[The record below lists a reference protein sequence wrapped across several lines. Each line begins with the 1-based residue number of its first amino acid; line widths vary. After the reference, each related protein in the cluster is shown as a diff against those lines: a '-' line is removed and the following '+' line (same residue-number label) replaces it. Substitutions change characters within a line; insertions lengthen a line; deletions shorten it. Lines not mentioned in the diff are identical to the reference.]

1 MANLLDVMTAEER
14 KQYGH
19 LIMAVD
25 TNIQISSVILSDEN
39 TKKIEQFKTEMENV
53 DKIVAHGL
61 APMNRLLFYGA
72 SGTGKT
78 YLSKALSN
86 YMDYYMLY
94 VDIAQALSDGSVSQA
109 ISDTFYLANKYERV
123 LLMYDECDSIAFSR
137 DSGATSETSRR
148 ACNSIF
154 QQLDQMKPSVVFISA
169 TNLRHRLDPAYMTRF
184 NLQLEFNRP
193 ELSIEDTLKKFLK
206 PGFSVVDNLDAD
218 SKRIVDKKCRLS
230 YRELTSICNS
240 AMKRAIIDDS
250 FVIKL
255 SDLYA
260 DVAMVQNFRV
270 NLTTVDDPDQRGT
283 YTE

>member
-1 MANLLDVMTAEER
+1 MANLLDVMTAEE
-14 KQYGH
+14 KKEYGH
-19 LIMAVD
+19 LIMPVD
-25 TNIQISSVILSDEN
+25 TNISIERVILSEEN
-39 TKKIEQFKTEMENV
+39 RKKIEQFKTEMENV
-53 DKIVAHGL
+53 EKIVQYGL
-61 APMNRLLFYGA
+61 EPMNRLLFYGA

-94 VDIAQALSDGSVSQA
+94 VDIAQALSDGSVSHA

-137 DSGATSETSRR
+137 ESGATSETSRR

-169 TNLRHRLDPAYMTRF
+169 TNLRHKLDPAYMTRF
-184 NLQLEFNRP
+184 NLQLEFNKP

-206 PGFSVVDNLDAD
+206 PGFTYVDNLDED

-240 AMKRAIIDDS
+240 AMKRAVIDNT

-260 DVAMVQNFRV
+260 DVAMVQNFRI
-270 NLTTVDDPDQRGT
+270 NLTVNDEPVK
-283 YTE
+283 TEE

>member
-1 MANLLDVMTAEER
+1 MANLLDVMTPEE
-14 KQYGH
+14 KKEYGH
-19 LIMAVD
+19 LIMPVD
-25 TNIQISSVILSDEN
+25 TNISIERVILSDEN
-39 TKKIEQFKTEMENV
+39 KKKIEQFKTEMENV
-53 DKIVAHGL
+53 EKIVQYGL
-61 APMNRLLFYGA
+61 EPMNRLLFYGA

-137 DSGATSETSRR
+137 ESGATSETSRR

-169 TNLRHRLDPAYMTRF
+169 TNLRHKLDPAYMTRF
-184 NLQLEFNRP
+184 NLQLEFNKP

-206 PGFSVVDNLDAD
+206 PGFTYVDNLDED

-240 AMKRAIIDDS
+240 AMKRAVIDNT

-270 NLTTVDDPDQRGT
+270 NLTVNDEPVN
-283 YTE
+283 TEE

>member
-1 MANLLDVMTAEER
+1 MANLLDVMTSEEK

-25 TNIQISSVILSDEN
+25 TNISIDSVILSEEN
-39 TKKIEQFKTEMENV
+39 KKKIIQFRTEMENV
-53 DKIVAHGL
+53 ERLTMYGL
-61 APMNRLLFYGA
+61 TPMNRLLFYGA

-86 YMDYYMLY
+86 YMNYYMLY

-240 AMKRAIIDDS
+240 AMKRAVIDDS

-270 NLTTVDDPDQRGT
+270 NLATVDDPDQRDT

>member
-1 MANLLDVMTAEER
+1 MANLLDVMTAEEK

-25 TNIQISSVILSDEN
+25 TNIKISSVILSDEN
-39 TKKIEQFKTEMENV
+39 TKKIEQFRTEMENV
-53 DKIVAHGL
+53 DKLTAYGL
-61 APMNRLLFYGA
+61 TPMNRLLFYGA

-86 YMDYYMLY
+86 YMNYYMLY

-206 PGFSVVDNLDAD
+206 PGFSVVDNLNED

-240 AMKRAIIDDS
+240 AMKRAVIDGT

-270 NLTTVDDPDQRGT
+270 NLTINDDPILV
-283 YTE
+283 EE

>member
-1 MANLLDVMTAEER
+1 MANLLDVMTPEE
-14 KQYGH
+14 KKEYGH
-19 LIMAVD
+19 LIMPVD
-25 TNIQISSVILSDEN
+25 TNINIERVILSDDN
-39 TKKIEQFKTEMENV
+39 RKKIEQFKTEMENV
-53 DKIVAHGL
+53 EKIVQYGL
-61 APMNRLLFYGA
+61 EPMNRLLFYGA

-137 DSGATSETSRR
+137 ESGATSETSRR

-169 TNLRHRLDPAYMTRF
+169 TNLRHKLDPAYMTRF
-184 NLQLEFNRP
+184 NLQLEFNKP

-206 PGFSVVDNLDAD
+206 PGFTYVDNLDED

-240 AMKRAIIDDS
+240 AMKRAVIDNT

-270 NLTTVDDPDQRGT
+270 NLTVNDEPVN
-283 YTE
+283 TEE

>member
-1 MANLLDVMTAEER
+1 MANLLDVMTPEE
-14 KQYGH
+14 KKEYGH
-19 LIMAVD
+19 LIMPVD
-25 TNIQISSVILSDEN
+25 TNINIERVILSDDN
-39 TKKIEQFKTEMENV
+39 RKKIEQFKTEMENV
-53 DKIVAHGL
+53 EKIVQYGL
-61 APMNRLLFYGA
+61 EPMNRLLFYGA

-94 VDIAQALSDGSVSQA
+94 VDIAQALSDGSVSHA

-137 DSGATSETSRR
+137 ESGATSETSRR

-169 TNLRHRLDPAYMTRF
+169 TNLRHKLDPAYMTRF
-184 NLQLEFNRP
+184 NLQLEFNKP

-206 PGFSVVDNLDAD
+206 PGFTYVDNLDED

-240 AMKRAIIDDS
+240 AMKRAVIDNT

-270 NLTTVDDPDQRGT
+270 NLTVNDEPVN
-283 YTE
+283 TEE

>member
-1 MANLLDVMTAEER
+1 MANLLDVMTAEE
-14 KQYGH
+14 KKEYGH
-19 LIMAVD
+19 LIMPVD
-25 TNIQISSVILSDEN
+25 TNINIERVILSDDN
-39 TKKIEQFKTEMENV
+39 RKKIEQFKTEMENV
-53 DKIVAHGL
+53 EKIVQYGL
-61 APMNRLLFYGA
+61 EPMNRLLFYGA

-137 DSGATSETSRR
+137 ESGATSETSRR

-169 TNLRHRLDPAYMTRF
+169 TNLRHKLDPAYMTRF
-184 NLQLEFNRP
+184 NLQLEFNKP

-206 PGFSVVDNLDAD
+206 PGFTYVDNLDED

-240 AMKRAIIDDS
+240 AMKRAVIDNT

-270 NLTTVDDPDQRGT
+270 NLTVNDEPVN
-283 YTE
+283 TEE

>member
-1 MANLLDVMTAEER
+1 MANLLDVMTAEEK

-25 TNIQISSVILSDEN
+25 TNIKISSVILSDEN

-53 DKIVAHGL
+53 DKLTAYGL
-61 APMNRLLFYGA
+61 TPMNRLLFYGA

-193 ELSIEDTLKKFLK
+193 ELSIEETLRKFLK
-206 PGFSVVDNLDAD
+206 PGFSVVDNLNED

-240 AMKRAIIDDS
+240 AMKRAVIDGT

-270 NLTTVDDPDQRGT
+270 NLTISDDPINTG
-283 YTE
+283 E

>member
-1 MANLLDVMTAEER
+1 MANLLDVMTAEE
-14 KQYGH
+14 KKEYGH
-19 LIMAVD
+19 LIMPVD
-25 TNIQISSVILSDEN
+25 TNISIERVILSDEN
-39 TKKIEQFKTEMENV
+39 KKKIEQFKTEMENV
-53 DKIVAHGL
+53 EKIVQYGL
-61 APMNRLLFYGA
+61 EPMNRLLFYGA

-94 VDIAQALSDGSVSQA
+94 VDIAQALSDGSVSHA

-137 DSGATSETSRR
+137 ESGATSETSRR

-169 TNLRHRLDPAYMTRF
+169 TNLRHKLDPAYMTRF
-184 NLQLEFNRP
+184 NLQLEFNKP

-206 PGFSVVDNLDAD
+206 PGFTYVDNLDED

-240 AMKRAIIDDS
+240 AMKRAVIDNT

-270 NLTTVDDPDQRGT
+270 NLTVNDEPVK
-283 YTE
+283 TEE

>member
-1 MANLLDVMTAEER
+1 MANLLDVMTAEEK

-25 TNIQISSVILSDEN
+25 TNIKISSVILSAEN
-39 TKKIEQFKTEMENV
+39 TKKIEQFKTEMEHV
-53 DKIVAHGL
+53 DKLTAYGL
-61 APMNRLLFYGA
+61 TPMNRLLFYGA

-137 DSGATSETSRR
+137 ESSATSETSRR

-169 TNLRHRLDPAYMTRF
+169 TNLRHKIDVAYLTRF

-206 PGFSVVDNLDAD
+206 PGFSVVDNLNED

-240 AMKRAIIDDS
+240 AMKRAVIDGT

-270 NLTTVDDPDQRGT
+270 NLTINDDPISV
-283 YTE
+283 EE

>member
-1 MANLLDVMTAEER
+1 MANLLDVMTPEE
-14 KQYGH
+14 KKEYGH
-19 LIMAVD
+19 LIMPVD
-25 TNIQISSVILSDEN
+25 TNISIERVILSEEN
-39 TKKIEQFKTEMENV
+39 RKKIEQFKTEMENV
-53 DKIVAHGL
+53 EKIVQYGL
-61 APMNRLLFYGA
+61 EPMNRLLFYGA

-94 VDIAQALSDGSVSQA
+94 VDIAQALSDGSVSHA

-137 DSGATSETSRR
+137 ESGATSETSRR

-169 TNLRHRLDPAYMTRF
+169 TNLRHKLDPAYMTRF
-184 NLQLEFNRP
+184 NLQLEFNKP

-206 PGFSVVDNLDAD
+206 PGFTYVDNLDED

-240 AMKRAIIDDS
+240 AMKRAVIDNT

-270 NLTTVDDPDQRGT
+270 NLAVNDEPVN
-283 YTE
+283 TEE

>member
-1 MANLLDVMTAEER
+1 MANLLDVMTAEEK

-25 TNIQISSVILSDEN
+25 TNISIDSVILSEEN
-39 TKKIEQFKTEMENV
+39 KKKIIQFRTEMENV
-53 DKIVAHGL
+53 DRLAMYGL
-61 APMNRLLFYGA
+61 TPMNRLLFYGA

-86 YMDYYMLY
+86 YMNYYMLY

-123 LLMYDECDSIAFSR
+123 LLMYDECDSIAYAR

-193 ELSIEDTLKKFLK
+193 ELSIEDTLRKFLK
-206 PGFSVVDNLDAD
+206 PGFTVVDNITPD
-218 SKRIVDKKCRLS
+218 SKNIIDKKCRLS

-250 FVIKL
+250 FTIKL
-255 SDLYA
+255 SDVYS

-270 NLTTVDDPDQRGT
+270 KLCTTDDPVH
-283 YTE
+283 TEE